1 MPNGQD
7 EKDVNFRLG
16 ELHGRMTANEKK
28 VDSLEKTME
37 NIDAKLDNI
46 QSTMNKASGGWKT
59 LSIAGGIILSIL
71 AVASGLLVKIINF
84 LSQL

>member
-1 MPNGQD
+1 MPNSQD

-28 VDSLEKTME
+28 VDELEKNME
-37 NIDAKLDNI
+37 NIDIKLDNI
-46 QSTMNKASGGWKT
+46 QSTINKASGGWRA
-59 LSIAGGIILSIL
+59 LSIVGGIMISIL
-71 AVASGLLVKIINF
+71 AIASGLLVKIINF